1 MSRKVNFTAYSYF
14 CVSTIK
20 TYDFEKVQKN
30 TKFFHIFE
38 KTDYQKYILTMDDDL
53 DTDFDG
59 IKKINV
65 IDWLLKG

>member
-1 MSRKVNFTAYSYF
+1 MILKKVQKN
-14 CVSTIK
+14 IK
-20 TYDFEKVQKN
+20 FFHNFEKVQKN

-53 DTDFDG
+53 DSDFDG

-65 IDWLLKG
+65 IDC